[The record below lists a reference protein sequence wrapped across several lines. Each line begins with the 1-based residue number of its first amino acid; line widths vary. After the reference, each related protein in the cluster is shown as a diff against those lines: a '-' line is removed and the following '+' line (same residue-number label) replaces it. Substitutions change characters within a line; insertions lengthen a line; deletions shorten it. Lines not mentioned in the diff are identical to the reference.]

1 MMSELFRN
9 VLNASFQGSIVI
21 AAVLILRMMLKKAPK
36 KYICLLWILAGIR
49 LLMPFSIE
57 SKLSLQPQSE
67 IVTEVQW
74 QEFRDYGQILPE
86 DAQMELP
93 QEAPPEVVPE
103 MPVDQPVT
111 VLPEHPSVEEYLHQT
126 EPEIGHQL
134 NWAAVLPALWLVGVA
149 GMLFYSVISYL
160 LLKQRIR
167 EATRLEDGTWE
178 TNKIGTAFILGY
190 FWPRIYLPAGLNEQQ
205 HQMILEHEKCHLK
218 RLDHWTKLIGFLTLA
233 IHWFNP
239 LVWLAYGMLC
249 QEIEMACDEQVVEKM
264 DLSQRKCYSQALLA
278 FSANGHLAC
287 PVAFGEK
294 PVKRRIKAV
303 LNYRK
308 PAFWLTLCAVVAI
321 VFVAVSLLTS
331 PKAEQEEVVL
341 RAGYAGPYEPY
352 EIYHTTEREQQW
364 EEDIL
369 YLAKEMLTKHPFL
382 YDGDVFIYQ
391 NYFLDEYEF
400 SDALYDDAKR
410 QAFID
415 GIDTLIPKLSQWS
428 DDRIPFEINKVI
440 AAVGDSGS
448 YLWYNQ
454 EGEEL
459 LLDLEAIWTDGEV
472 GLYVIRIAE
481 EHADLILGKLTAI
494 NGIPI
499 ETIMERLMPCYAYIN
514 EQWAIQWMVG
524 VDSHSYL
531 TYRGAL
537 EVAEVVE
544 AGAESVEVTIRTDA
558 GEKTISMD
566 FLSGAEQKQIEQES
580 KILFNSDIPPH
591 RHLND
596 KNVWCEVMEDT
607 IYLRILNMPYG
618 TTELDHALIKTTNA
632 LRDAEMPMELI
643 IDLRLGAYGS
653 LESRRLQTF
662 AQQVNNF
669 GNDGVYILIDST
681 SIYHAPAAAYLLKQ
695 WIENATIIGSPTGQS
710 VNRFVYSA
718 GDELPNSKL
727 WFGVHEKFTF
737 VDKNLGNAVLQPDL
751 TVYQRLDHYKNG
763 IDSVYQFALG
773 LEYEDEDLVRYATED
788 EGLDITMVYNDFRQE
803 LDRIQRSDRIALQVS
818 TTIESDFDVLRG
830 HEQSF
835 WKVDDN
841 WYRDFHYDTNL
852 GTYTEKY
859 LQMDGKQYA
868 CREADD
874 IPKLRSQEWMQL
886 LDGQVDLFHLLTMS
900 VADWEYL
907 DIRAEKSADG
917 GVVTIVIPGNMEQT
931 PEKTYYEHT
940 YEFHLNK
947 NGRLVGVVEYTFAD
961 TYMNFLGTEGRF
973 DMKSW
978 SHVTFPATKVLDIE
992 TKVQTAMDDVQ
1003 AALATE

>member
-1 MMSELFRN
+1 MSELFRN

-74 QEFRDYGQILPE
+74 QELQDYGQILPE

-103 MPVDQPVT
+103 MPVDRPVT
-111 VLPEHPSVEEYLHQT
+111 VLPEQPTTEEIPAHA
-126 EPEIGHQL
+126 EPEVGYQL
-134 NWAAVLPALWLVGVA
+134 NWAAVLPALWLAGVA

-160 LLKQRIR
+160 LLKQQIR

-205 HQMILEHEKCHLK
+205 RQMILEHEKCHLR
-218 RLDHWTKLIGFLTLA
+218 RLDHWTKLIGFIALSV
-233 IHWFNP
+233 HWFNP

-294 PVKRRIKAV
+294 PVKKRIRAV

-352 EIYHTTEREQQW
+352 EIYHTTEREQKW

-382 YDGDVFIYQ
+382 FAGDVFIYQ
-391 NYFLDEYEF
+391 DYFLDEYEF
-400 SDALYDDAKR
+400 SNAMYDETKR

-415 GIDTLIPKLSQWS
+415 GIDTLIPKLGQWS

-440 AAVGDSGS
+440 AAVGDSGN
-448 YLWYNQ
+448 YLWFNQ

-472 GLYVIRIAE
+472 GLHVIRIAE
-481 EHADLILGKLTAI
+481 EHADLIFGKLTAI

-499 ETIMERLMPCYAYIN
+499 ETIMERLMPCYAYVN

-524 VDSHSYL
+524 MDSYSYL
-531 TYRGAL
+531 NYRGAL
-537 EVAEVVE
+537 EAAEVVE
-544 AGAESVEVTIRTDA
+544 AGAESAEVTIRTDA
-558 GEKTISMD
+558 GEKTITMD
-566 FLSGAEQKQIEQES
+566 FLSGAEQKQIKQEFRS
-580 KILFNSDIPPH
+580 IFTADIPPH

-596 KNVWCEVMEDT
+596 KNVWCEVLEDT
-607 IYLRILNMPYG
+607 VYLRILNMPYG
-618 TTELDHALIKTTNA
+618 TTELDHALIQVTNT
-632 LRDAEMPMELI
+632 LRDAAEPMKLI
-643 IDLRLGAYGS
+643 IDLRIASQGN
-653 LESRRLQTF
+653 LEPRRLQTF

-669 GNDGVYILIDST
+669 GNDGVYILVDST
-681 SIYHAPAAAYLLKQ
+681 TVYHAPAAAYLLRQ
-695 WIENATIIGSPTGQS
+695 WIENAAIVGSPTGHS
-710 VNRFVYSA
+710 LNRTVYCE
-718 GDELPNSKL
+718 GEGLPNSDL
-727 WFGVHEKFTF
+727 WFGVQEKYHM
-737 VDKNLGNAVLQPDL
+737 VDKNLGNAVLQPDVL
-751 TVYQRLDHYKNG
+751 VYQTLEDYKNG
-763 IDSVYQFALG
+763 IDTVFQYALDAG
-773 LEYEDEDLVRYATED
+773 KETAVLPKEQTIQNLYHELE
-788 EGLDITMVYNDFRQE
+788 
-803 LDRIQRSDRIALQVS
+803 RIQNAEEIAFDVS
-818 TTIESDFDVLRG
+818 TKIESDYEFFRG

-835 WKVDDN
+835 WKHGDD
-841 WYRDFHYDTNL
+841 WYRVFRYDTKQ
-852 GTYTEKY
+852 GSYEEEY
-859 LQMDGKQYA
+859 LQTGGKQYV
-868 CREADD
+868 CQDVEN
-874 IPKLRSQEWMQL
+874 IPKMGDLEWTQL
-886 LDGQVDLFHLLTMS
+886 PDGQVELPPLLTR
-900 VADWEYL
+900 DWTTCEVL
-907 DIRAEKSADG
+907 EIRKEKTVNG
-917 GVVTIVIPGNMEQT
+917 GVVSVVLQGNMEQE
-931 PEKTYYEHT
+931 PEITYLEHT
-940 YEFHLNK
+940 HTFHLDE
-947 NGRLVGVVEYTFAD
+947 NGQLVGVEEYTFAD
-961 TYMNFLGTEGRF
+961 EYVNQLGTEGRF
-973 DMKSW
+973 YIKARSLV
-978 SHVTFPATKVLDIE
+978 SFKEIKPGIAEAVIE
-992 TKVQTAMDDVQ
+992 T
-1003 AALATE
+1003 AAEEVRAVLGAE